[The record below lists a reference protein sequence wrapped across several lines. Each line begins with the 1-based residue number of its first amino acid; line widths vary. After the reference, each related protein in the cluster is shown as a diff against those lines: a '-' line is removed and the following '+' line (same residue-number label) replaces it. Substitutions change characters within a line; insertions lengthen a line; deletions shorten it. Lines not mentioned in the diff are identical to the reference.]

1 MIESVAG
8 EGLAVVASLHDGED
22 VLVVVLIDRLDQCS
36 KTQEEVVDAESV
48 VMDLHDGEDVEVVEP
63 IDRLNRCSRNQEEV
77 VDAESVVMA
86 MAMAM
91 ERMEGGCYGVDER

>member
-1 MIESVAG
+1 M
-8 EGLAVVASLHDGED
+8 
-22 VLVVVLIDRLDQCS
+22 
-36 KTQEEVVDAESV
+36 EVGDAESV

>member
-1 MIESVAG
+1 M
-8 EGLAVVASLHDGED
+8 ASLHDNED
-22 VLVVVLIDRLDQCS
+22 VVVVVPIDQLDQCS
-36 KTQEEVVDAESV
+36 RTQV
-48 VMDLHDGEDVEVVEP
+48 
-63 IDRLNRCSRNQEEV
+63 EV